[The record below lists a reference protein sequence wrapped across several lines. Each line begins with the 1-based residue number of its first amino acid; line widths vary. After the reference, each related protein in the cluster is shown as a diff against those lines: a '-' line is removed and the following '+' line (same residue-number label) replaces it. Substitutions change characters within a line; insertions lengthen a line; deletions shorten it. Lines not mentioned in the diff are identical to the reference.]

1 MAGPLDALRGL
12 RNRLQ
17 ADSTRLNPNGYHQKA
32 PQTAQAAPGEP
43 IAWPNAPGAP
53 EGFGSPQEPGAPN
66 LGDPSAGT
74 VVNEDPNAGMR
85 AQLGAIDP
93 KTAPGVLEGLRAAG
107 PSDTTKLFVLQDKLR
122 DEIAGN
128 LSKAQGA
135 GSTLMTGATP
145 VDLQRLNQDIA
156 ESPVTQYQNQSREAA
171 NNQFQFGQPAAQFG
185 RAMEQQK
192 VNSPADVARI
202 GAAGNLAVQNAR
214 EAGSD
219 SFLER
224 MMSLNASGLNAPGTI
239 IRGPNGTQFS
249 TSPVAPQ
256 AAGVEAK
263 SVAKL
268 TEELRRLEEPSMFNR
283 LNLDNYDGT
292 RERMIAS
299 KKADIA
305 AAMARERGLPPPIQA
320 PSASAGV
327 PPEIAQQLQSVG
339 PGRHTFDDGS
349 VYTKDASGTITKVR

>member
-53 EGFGSPQEPGAPN
+53 EGFGSLQVPGAPN

-107 PSDTTKLFVLQDKLR
+107 PSDTTKLFGLQDKLR

-135 GSTLMTGATP
+135 GSTFMTGATP

-156 ESPVTQYQNQSREAA
+156 ESPVTQYQNQSREAE
-171 NNQFQFGQPAAQFG
+171 NNQFQFNQPGAQFG

-224 MMSLNASGLNAPGTI
+224 MMSLNAAGLNPGTTV
-239 IRGPNGTQFS
+239 RGPGGTQFS
-249 TSPVAPQ
+249 TAPVSAQ
-256 AAGVEAK
+256 ASAAAEK
-263 SVAKL
+263 SVVQL
-268 TEELRRLEEPSMFNR
+268 TKELSALEHPSMFGPIPMTNPFG
-283 LNLDNYDGT
+283 DVAT
-292 RERMIAS
+292 QIAA
-299 KKADIA
+299 KKAEIA
-305 AAMARERGLPPPIQA
+305 AAMARERGLPPPAQA
-320 PSASAGV
+320 PSASTGV
-327 PPEIAQQLQSVG
+327 SPEIAQQLQSVG

-349 VYTKDASGTITKVR
+349 VYMKDANGTITKVQ